1 MHHHRLIIYTLNGLA
16 ITGVLLLGSCAGS
29 KTTTSSATQGSSYSE
44 DLSVWRPKV
53 EVPATTSEKSNSG
66 NGDKKPAYVEPK
78 LAVNKPLDQVLD
90 SINKINLSKKY
101 VEGFAIQVFAGKR
114 EEALNAKKQI
124 SVSLPGLLC
133 EVQFTEPIFRVKVGR
148 YYTRLDAQEDY
159 AAVKRIYPAAIIVP
173 EKIVL
178 N

>member
-16 ITGVLLLGSCAGS
+16 ITGVLLFGSCAGS
-29 KTTTSSATQGSSYSE
+29 KKTTTSTTTQGSSYSE

-53 EVPATTSEKSNSG
+53 EVPAATSEKTNSG
-66 NGDKKPAYVEPK
+66 TENKKPAYVEPK
-78 LAVNKPLDQVLD
+78 LAVNKPLEQVLD
-90 SINKINLSKKY
+90 SISKINLSKKY

-124 SVSLPGLLC
+124 SLSLPGLLC

-148 YYTRLDAQEDY
+148 YYTHRAGRLCGSKKNLSGCHHCA
-159 AAVKRIYPAAIIVP
+159 
-173 EKIVL
+173 
-178 N
+178 